1 MAQNYETSVLSLKNR
16 GKPLVSF
23 RDKPYVRTKRTKKG
37 RYAMSTMV
45 SRTLSVHK
53 EHELLLKLETA
64 GLNDDLA
71 QKVIDSK
78 GNDLATKVV
87 RLIHNGGFEPTTNQK
102 RAREIMG
109 RNFFGVEEAIKHF
122 GVNPTRQQL
131 AALSEIP
138 FSEAVLE
145 QSKNTHVLVAVFP
158 FSILE
163 IRGKVDS
170 KLFYDQSWYNKQSF
184 AKECGEVNWQLILK
198 TPVPDST
205 YKNWQEQLALLNKD
219 YGVPTAQV
227 MVYTI
232 IGHYLATGERLFENI
247 YVRTS
252 FVGSGGHRVVVGD
265 FGSGG
270 LGVRGWW
277 PGDRRDGLGLS
288 SARKF

>member
-1 MAQNYETSVLSLKNR
+1 MET
-16 GKPLVSF
+16 
-23 RDKPYVRTKRTKKG
+23 
-37 RYAMSTMV
+37 TMV

-64 GLNDDLA
+64 GLNEELA
-71 QKVIDSK
+71 QRVIDSK

-87 RLIHNGGFEPTTNQK
+87 RLIQNGGFEPTTSQK

-109 RNFFGVEEAIKHF
+109 RNFFGIEEVIKHF

-138 FSEAVLE
+138 FSEPVLE
-145 QSKNTHVLVAVFP
+145 QSKDTHVLVAVFP
-158 FSILE
+158 LSILE

-170 KLFYDQSWYNKQSF
+170 KLFYDQSWYNKESF
-184 AKECGEVNWQLILK
+184 AKERGEVSWQLVRK
-198 TPVPDST
+198 TPVDDST
-205 YKNWQEQLALLNKD
+205 SKNWQEQQALIAKD
-219 YGVPTAQV
+219 DEVPSARV

-232 IGHYLATGERLFENI
+232 VGHYLATGERLFEHI

-252 FVGSGGHRVVVGD
+252 SVVSVGLRVCVGG
-265 FGSGG
+265 FGSFG
-270 LGVRGWW
+270 LGVGYFWDASRL
-277 PGDRRDGLGLS
+277 DRLGVS